1 MSHLV
6 SGCAQCR
13 SAVIPHFRWTLGLE
27 EPPERHLT
35 PQEDAEYE
43 AVLDRVFIAVSK
55 RAIELRQERKR
66 EALAL
71 LEDFGPEK
79 LPAVPLHLRG
89 IPLFEALLERSWS
102 FRYENP
108 QQMVQWAEWARVLV
122 EKLKPSKLGP
132 GEHALADLRCRAWID
147 LGNAYRVADELDQA
161 ESALGLA
168 AQLFMEGTKDEA
180 LAARLFDAQASLFGS
195 LRDFDL
201 AQLALNVVYAFHRR
215 LGDGHL
221 AGRALISKGIY
232 CGYSGDSEEAIRLL
246 ERGLELID
254 EERDPRLVYLV
265 FHNQIRLLLDSG
277 RARDA
282 RKALFKLKARSVS
295 PGGQMAE
302 LKLRWMEGQINVELG
317 EFERA
322 EQALREVK
330 QGFEEAELG
339 YKAALVGLELGA
351 VLLRHGRT
359 DDAICEVL
367 QSADVFQAIKV
378 RREAAASL
386 LLLRQS
392 FEMRMA
398 DAALLKRVIGL
409 LRPGED
415 AAGARLEAS
424 AEE

>member
-1 MSHLV
+1 
-6 SGCAQCR
+6 
-13 SAVIPHFRWTLGLE
+13 
-27 EPPERHLT
+27 
-35 PQEDAEYE
+35 
-43 AVLDRVFIAVSK
+43 
-55 RAIELRQERKR
+55 
-66 EALAL
+66 
-71 LEDFGPEK
+71 
-79 LPAVPLHLRG
+79 
-89 IPLFEALLERSWS
+89 
-102 FRYENP
+102 
-108 QQMVQWAEWARVLV
+108 
-122 EKLKPSKLGP
+122 
-132 GEHALADLRCRAWID
+132 
-147 LGNAYRVADELDQA
+147 
-161 ESALGLA
+161 
-168 AQLFMEGTKDEA
+168 
-180 LAARLFDAQASLFGS
+180 
-195 LRDFDL
+195 
-201 AQLALNVVYAFHRR
+201 
-215 LGDGHL
+215 
-221 AGRALISKGIY
+221 
-232 CGYSGDSEEAIRLL
+232 
-246 ERGLELID
+246 
-254 EERDPRLVYLV
+254 
-265 FHNQIRLLLDSG
+265 
-277 RARDA
+277 
-282 RKALFKLKARSVS
+282 
-295 PGGQMAE
+295 MAE